1 MKPRTTDE
9 YRLTVTV
16 EEAGRLLGLSRGL
29 ACEAVRRHEIPSVK
43 VGKRLLIPRAALEK
57 FLAETSKPKE

>member
-1 MKPRTTDE
+1 MKPKTTDE
-9 YRLTVTV
+9 HRLTLTV

-29 ACEAVRRHEIPSVK
+29 AYEAVHRHEIPSIK